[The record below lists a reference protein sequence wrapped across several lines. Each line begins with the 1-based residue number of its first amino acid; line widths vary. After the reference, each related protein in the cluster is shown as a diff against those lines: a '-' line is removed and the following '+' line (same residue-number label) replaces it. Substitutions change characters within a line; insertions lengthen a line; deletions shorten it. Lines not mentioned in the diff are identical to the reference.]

1 VRRWVPC
8 LTCLAVVAMVVTIA
22 TPAHG
27 QDPDVSGLMV
37 PDTLFAAPSLPGPDY
52 LTVYDRDNTR
62 SNWTQNLTYTR
73 NTRRFSVSTNGNI
86 TTQEL
91 SGFDNKSTFGQFVG
105 RVSARLTRRWVV
117 SMDGRHNMSAT
128 TDGSRDAESRRN
140 RLQFKTQYTLNPTPE
155 LSLVGSIS
163 SEFQREHD
171 LAERRTLKPGSIT
184 AGSVDTL
191 RVQRDS
197 SFTTGRQDGYLG
209 TMDWRPMTWLSVN
222 GTASGSRVRPTQFS
236 LVRDFTNAQ
245 DGSGGGYVVGSP
257 QRTNEPTDNS
267 AYTSKISFTKF
278 RGHTFDVNLSKSALD
293 QSSFDKQLRGQ
304 ERASFDRTSGSF
316 RSQST
321 FRGKY
326 SLVVDGSLVRSER
339 VYALRTN
346 YTSLVRTRQLS
357 STAGYSDINTRF
369 STAFSVSR
377 NRSERQAS
385 GNGTILDRS
394 LTANGYRK
402 VSTRLAMDGT
412 ASVSLQTAKY
422 EDERSDQ
429 DVTRIN
435 VSAGGG
441 YRVSAACST
450 TVHFSATRSHG
461 IYIDP
466 SASSTNA
473 IQSTYQMNATMRLQ
487 VSRTFWLN
495 QNYLLSA
502 DYRVFDYT
510 EEQNFLNRVRRI
522 DTDLIDT
529 VFSFAYVRLTHNFIF
544 RDQGTYSRD
553 FGEASRRYRVSVE
566 TYDQTLAA
574 SVGIKVARGIRISA
588 MQSLLNQRNHFLSN
602 DSRSLRNRWNLTGG
616 IDIERPVWNGALLS
630 GAIRHIG
637 SYDERV
643 VPNAPN
649 NEEAYWIAGIT
660 FQKQF

>member
-1 VRRWVPC
+1 MRGRLAC
-8 LTCLAVVAMVVTIA
+8 LVSVATVVLGAQVHA
-22 TPAHG
+22 
-27 QDPDVSGLMV
+27 QDVDVSSLTV
-37 PDTLFAAPSLPGPDY
+37 PDTLFRAPSMPGPDY

-73 NTRRFSVSTNGNI
+73 NSRRFAISANGNI

-91 SGFDNKSTFGQFVG
+91 SGFENKSTFGQFSG

-140 RLQFKTQYTLNPTPE
+140 RLQFRSQYTLNPTDG
-155 LSLVGSIS
+155 LTLVGAIS
-163 SEFQREHD
+163 SEFRRDHD
-171 LAERRTLKPGSIT
+171 LAERRTLKQAFTAPGV
-184 AGSVDTL
+184 VDTL

-197 SFTTGRQDGYLG
+197 SFTTGRQDGLLG
-209 TMDWRPMTWLSVN
+209 SMDWRPKAWLSVN
-222 GTASGSRVRPTQFS
+222 GTANVSRVRPTQFS

-245 DGSGGGYVVGSP
+245 GGSGGGYVVGSP
-257 QRTNEPTDNS
+257 QRTNEPTDNA

-293 QSSFDKQLRGQ
+293 QSTFDKQLRGQ
-304 ERASFDRTSGSF
+304 ERASFDRNSGSF
-316 RSQST
+316 RLQSV

-326 SLVVDGSLVRSER
+326 SLIVDGTLVRSER

-357 STAGYSDINTRF
+357 STAGYSDANTRF
-369 STAFSVSR
+369 STSFSVGR
-377 NRSERQAS
+377 NRSERQTT
-385 GNGTILDRS
+385 GNGTILDRMLS
-394 LTANGYRK
+394 ANGYRK
-402 VSTRLAMDGT
+402 VSGRLAVDAT
-412 ASVSLQTAKY
+412 AAVSLQTAKY

-435 VSAGGG
+435 LNAGGG

-450 TVHFSATRSHG
+450 TVHFSTTRSHG
-461 IYIDP
+461 IFIDP

-473 IQSTYQMNATMRLQ
+473 VQSTYQMNATMRLQ

-502 DYRVFDYT
+502 DYRVFDFT
-510 EEQNFLNRVRRI
+510 EDQNFLNRVRRI
-522 DTDLIDT
+522 DTDIIDT

-553 FGEASRRYRVSVE
+553 FGEASRQYRVAVE

-574 SVGIKVARGIRISA
+574 TVGIKVARGVRLSA
-588 MQSLLNQRNHFLSN
+588 MQSLLNQRNHYLAD
-602 DSRSLRNRWNLTGG
+602 DSRTLRNRWNLTGG
-616 IDIERPVWNGALLS
+616 IEIERPVWNGALLS

-637 SYDERV
+637 SYDEQV
-643 VPNAPN
+643 LPNTPN